1 MLRSFSQFSG
11 LLAFLAGGLLI
22 GGFIHASLVEARY
35 QGCLMVGGTIREC
48 EHVAKQL

>member
-1 MLRSFSQFSG
+1 MLRPLSQFSG

-22 GGFIHASLVEARY
+22 GGFIRASLVEARY

-48 EHVAKQL
+48 EHVARQF